1 MLYIILENRVE
12 DVSSV
17 TTHAVTQP
25 SKRSHLARAK
35 QSLSSCNAVTQPS
48 QRSHNRKTLAY
59 LSAVSDGDRD
69 KCTLSAEKIFPLGR
83 EKENVT
89 RTGDK
94 RLVVSSKCRTFAAPT
109 TQKTP
114 IWTEPKNLS

>member
-12 DVSSV
+12 EVSSV
-17 TTHAVTQP
+17 TAHAVTQP
-25 SKRSHLARAK
+25 SERSHLAHAT
-35 QSLSSCNAVTQPS
+35 QSLSSYNAVTCNPQPS
-48 QRSHNRKTLAY
+48 TLNIMIVA
-59 LSAVSDGDRD
+59 LRGG
-69 KCTLSAEKIFPLGR
+69 SAEKIFPLGR

-114 IWTEPKNLS
+114 IWTKPKNLS